1 MLTEFFTVFF
11 TPMKTKKNFLA
22 LAAAMFVALC
32 AAPSHAWSESG
43 STQSQQ
49 NALDWSQYIGYEW
62 TLLEYGLY
70 QDGRCVNRFVPCK
83 ANGNENE
90 SVRTYDTKSSKSMFW
105 ENTGD
110 GDFTYEYKI
119 NGSYIY
125 LYHENGEQASW
136 LCLKRVE
143 TVTVG
148 SEKYYKLFTVDKF
161 DTYRYFLV
169 DNVSIMDELYMEYLF
184 GF

>member
-1 MLTEFFTVFF
+1 
-11 TPMKTKKNFLA
+11 MKTKKNFLA